1 MKNSLSFPVF
11 FLGSL
16 LLMGCNDSNDDESQ
30 SSAAVYSGTTQDK
43 NGNPV
48 EAQVIVEPS
57 QASVLTLWDDRD
69 HQMNYAGKQM
79 TADNVSFSAAQYQ
92 CKLVGEKLNCDTPMG
107 DFLLDKQPLVSQS
120 LNDYLGSYQALW
132 DGSLYQIAVESEGLV
147 ELTGNN
153 CRSEGQLSL
162 SAQIDGLAELNIIE
176 GDCGLENF
184 HTYTQL
190 MVENESLYSLNMMT
204 TVASFPTIWVRQ
216 N

>member
-1 MKNSLSFPVF
+1 MKNSLSFPVL

-16 LLMGCNDSNDDESQ
+16 LLMGCNDSSDDEPQ
-30 SSAAVYSGTTQDK
+30 TSAALYTGTTQDE

-57 QASVLTLWDDRD
+57 QASVLALWDDRD

-79 TADNVSFSAAQYQ
+79 TVDNVSFSAAQYQ
-92 CKLVGEKLNCDTPMG
+92 CELIGDKLKCDTPMG
-107 DFLLDKQPLVSQS
+107 EFLLDKQPLVSQP
-120 LNDYLGSYQALW
+120 LKNYLGSYQALW
-132 DGSLYQIAVESEGLV
+132 DGNLYQIAVESEGLV

-162 SAQIDGLAELNIIE
+162 SEQINGLAELNIIE

-184 HTYTQL
+184 HAYTQL
-190 MVENESLYSLNMMT
+190 TVENNALYSLNMMT
-204 TVASFPTIWVRQ
+204 TLTSFPTTWVRQ
-216 N
+216 

>member
-11 FLGSL
+11 FLGAL
-16 LLMGCNDSNDDESQ
+16 LLMGCNDSNDDETQ
-30 SSAAVYSGTTQDK
+30 ASAAVYTGATQDE

-48 EAQVIVEPS
+48 EAQVIVEPL

-79 TADNVSFSAAQYQ
+79 TADKVSFSAAQYQ
-92 CKLVGEKLNCDTPMG
+92 CKLNGDKLNCDTPMG
-107 DFLLDKQPLVSQS
+107 EFLLDKQPLVSQS
-120 LNDYLGSYQALW
+120 LKDYIGSYQALW

-153 CRSEGQLSL
+153 CRSEGQLKL
-162 SAQIDGLAELNIIE
+162 SEYIDGLVELKIIE

-184 HTYTQL
+184 HAYTQL
-190 MVENESLYSLNMMT
+190 TIENDSLYSLNMMT
-204 TVASFPTIWVRQ
+204 TLTSFPTTWVRQ
-216 N
+216 G